1 MFGVDYLFNLTLEEI
16 RKHNYR
22 MYVTSGIK
30 SLIEVTARIGGAK
43 DFDYPGYE
51 EFTEPKPQKSA
62 EEIIDDVI
70 NKCGLKMKG
79 GDK

>member
-1 MFGVDYLFNLTLEEI
+1 MDYLFDLTLEEI
-16 RKHNYR
+16 QKHNYR

-43 DFDYPGYE
+43 DLNYPDYE
-51 EFTEPKPQKSA
+51 EYAEPKPQKSA

-70 NKCGLKMKG
+70 KKCGLKMKG
-79 GDK
+79 GEN